1 MEQLNKPIKRHQ
13 ALKPI
18 SRDHHF
24 GLLLC
29 WKIRQGFLK
38 NIELDR
44 IKKYTDW
51 FYNVHLKEHFDLEE
65 KYIFSILSPNDKLV
79 KRALAEHR
87 RLARL
92 FEDETNILKS
102 LNLIEEELDLHIRFE
117 ERVVFKA
124 VQEIA
129 SEEQL
134 QLIEGVHQ
142 HKELDDW
149 DDEFWNA

>member
-1 MEQLNKPIKRHQ
+1 MEQLNKPIKRHES
-13 ALKPI
+13 LKSI

-29 WKIRQGFLK
+29 WKIRQGLLR
-38 NIELDR
+38 NIVLDR

-51 FYNVHLKEHFDLEE
+51 FYEAHLKEHFDLEE
-65 KYIFSILSPNDKLV
+65 KYIFSVLPQNAKLV

-92 FEDETNILKS
+92 FEDETNVLKS
-102 LNLIEEELDLHIRFE
+102 LNSIEEELDLHIRFE
-117 ERVVFKA
+117 ERVLFKA
-124 VQEIA
+124 VQEVA

-134 QLIEGVHQ
+134 QLIEEVHQ

-149 DDEFWNA
+149 DDEFWNG